1 VSAGKRK
8 RAARQQ
14 LFYALA
20 EPTRR
25 NIVEMLATNGQLS
38 ATEICNNFTVSP
50 QAISQHLKV
59 LREAELVRVEKRA
72 QQRIYQINPDAML
85 ELSEWIAKVTEQW
98 NERFDALDE
107 VLAAEKRKIATKQDE
122 DGGPDSLG

>member
-1 VSAGKRK
+1 M
-8 RAARQQ
+8 
-14 LFYALA
+14 FYALA

-85 ELSEWIAKVTEQW
+85 ELSEWIAKVTELW

-107 VLAAEKRKIATKQDE
+107 VLAAEKRKIANKQDK
-122 DGGPDSLG
+122 DAGTG